1 MRDGAGTAI
10 NNADLSGSKIGSINH
25 VMLFVGS
32 NRKRLFPEI
41 NALLV
46 LARLQIVNRDT
57 RVPLRN
63 FRLAVHIA
71 LGRNIDFTQGLI
83 NRYIGGTQLRVCHFF
98 MQLNG
103 LLNSESFGIDSFQRS
118 RVQRRYVEA
127 TTFGI
132 QLHIHARIS
141 RATGTSKVN
150 LLNNLVALQVEHS
163 NAARTRNKCFP

>member
-1 MRDGAGTAI
+1 MRDEAGTTV
-10 NNADLSGSKIGSINH
+10 NNADLSGGKIGSINH

-32 NRKRLFPEI
+32 NRQRLFPEI

-63 FRLAVHIA
+63 FCLAVHIA
-71 LGRNIDFTQGLI
+71 LGRNIDFAQGLI
-83 NRYIGGTQLRVCHFF
+83 NRYIGGTQLRVRHFF
-98 MQLNG
+98 IQLNG
-103 LLNSESFGIDSFQRS
+103 LLNSESVGIDSLQRS

-141 RATGTSKVN
+141 RAIGTSKVN
-150 LLNNLVALQVEHS
+150 LLNNLVALQVEHG